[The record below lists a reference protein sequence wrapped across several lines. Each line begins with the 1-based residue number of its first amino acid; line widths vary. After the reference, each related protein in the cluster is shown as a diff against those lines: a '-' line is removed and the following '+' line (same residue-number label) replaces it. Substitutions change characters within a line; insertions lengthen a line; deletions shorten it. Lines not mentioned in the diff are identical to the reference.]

1 MPLRCVPGYLPAVND
16 PLPDRVPR
24 VLPPPPPFRLPRPR
38 RRPGGIVASVVLH
51 ALILLS
57 LVRFGVDWL
66 SGSGDSSGPRGG
78 GGGGAGASARYVEL
92 PALPAPPPAQ
102 VTAPAPPVAAVEV
115 LDPVPVESETAV
127 PDVPL
132 VPPPALPTTTVSTAG
147 TGSGGGPGQGPGTG
161 GGAGAGTGGGVGADS
176 GPGRGGGGDYIIP
189 PYARTVLLPAD
200 CARGRFTVRFWVEA
214 DGSVSRVLVE
224 PPPKGGGCRREM
236 QDKMLGYQFLP
247 ARNRDGRA
255 VAYVYQVQLQH

>member
-1 MPLRCVPGYLPAVND
+1 M
-16 PLPDRVPR
+16 
-24 VLPPPPPFRLPRPR
+24 
-38 RRPGGIVASVVLH
+38 ASVVLH

-57 LVRFGVDWL
+57 LVRFGVDWID
-66 SGSGDSSGPRGG
+66 GAGDAAGPRGG
-78 GGGGAGASARYVEL
+78 GGGGAGASTRYVEL

-102 VTAPAPPVAAVEV
+102 VAASTPVVTAPPPE
-115 LDPVPVESETAV
+115 PIPVESETLV
-127 PDVPL
+127 PDVP
-132 VPPPALPTTTVSTAG
+132 VVAPASLPTPAAPVVPAAG
-147 TGSGGGPGQGPGTG
+147 TGTTGGTGQGPGTG
-161 GGAGAGTGGGVGADS
+161 GGAGAGSGGGVGTDS
-176 GPGRGGGGDYIIP
+176 GPGRGGSGDYITP

-214 DGSVSRVLVE
+214 DGSVSRVSVE

-247 ARNRDGRA
+247 ARTRDGRP